1 VTGRPGFALVVSL
14 LLVVVLAALGAA
26 MLALGARETEIAAA
40 MARRSEARFAAESAA
55 RLVLATWSTRRYSDL
70 PVGDSIAVALPPD
83 PAAPPAGIPADVAAR
98 VVRLAAHLFLVTGEA
113 RSGAEG
119 APASARAGL
128 LVRTFDSDALAGAF
142 PAAASAGDSVIVHD
156 GEILGPV
163 VDQTPEF
170 PDPDLF
176 GDSPVIDL
184 ASITVP
190 GGTASPRPWYG
201 PDGCLDH
208 PLNWGATSPASA
220 CHELLPLVRVTG
232 DVEVVGGEGRGL
244 LLVHGD
250 VHLRGLEFHGLIIA
264 HGRIT
269 IEDGT
274 IIHGAVHART
284 IELHGGTITYDAG
297 ALRHALSAGGLDAP
311 LRPGTRH
318 WIPLF

>member
-40 MARRSEARFAAESAA
+40 MARRAEARAAAESAA
-55 RLVLATWSTRRYSDL
+55 RLVLATWSTRRYRDL
-70 PVGDSIAVALPPD
+70 PVGDSAVAPAPD
-83 PAAPPAGIPADVAAR
+83 PTTAPAVIPGVDVSGR
-98 VVRLAAHLFLVTGEA
+98 VVRLAAALFLVTGEA
-113 RSGAEG
+113 RSGADG

-128 LVRTFDSDALAGAF
+128 LVRTFDADALAREF
-142 PAAASAGDSVIVHD
+142 PAAASAQDSVIVHD
-156 GEILGPV
+156 GEIFGPV
-163 VDQTPEF
+163 VDQAPGL

-201 PDGCLDH
+201 PDGCQDH

-220 CHELLPLVRVTG
+220 CYELLPLVRVTG
-232 DVEVVGGEGRGL
+232 DVEVAGGEGRGL
-244 LLVHGD
+244 LIVHGD
-250 VHLRGLEFHGLIIA
+250 AHLRGHEFQGLIIA

-274 IIHGAVHART
+274 VVQGAVHGRT
-284 IELHGGTITYDAG
+284 IELHGGTITYDAC
-297 ALRHALSAGGLDAP
+297 AMRHALSAGRLDAP
-311 LRPGTRH
+311 LRPGPRQ